1 MSLLV
6 WPLIDLVVLNAPVR
20 FVLWCPFAINVTGK
34 FMIMAFQIFPL
45 NSLKEM
51 LHMTPI

>member
-1 MSLLV
+1 
-6 WPLIDLVVLNAPVR
+6 
-20 FVLWCPFAINVTGK
+20 
-34 FMIMAFQIFPL
+34 MIMAFQIFPL